1 MTKIQN
7 IGVLTSGGDSPGM
20 NACIRAIVRQGLSS
34 GLSVFGIYDG
44 FNGMID
50 NHIKKLVYGDV
61 SNIIQRGGTI
71 LGTARSERFLD
82 AAFRKVAF
90 ENLKDNDI
98 DGVIV
103 LGGDGSFKG
112 AKVFFEEYNLPF
124 IGVPCTIDNDI
135 NGTEYTIGFDTALN
149 NAISAIDKIK
159 DTASAHHRIFLVEV
173 MGNNSGLIAL
183 NTALT
188 TGSED
193 VFIPEI
199 EENFAQ
205 FETKIQRA
213 ISANKSS
220 IIIVSEGDEIG
231 GARELFNYLKTK
243 NLHQK
248 IRVTVLGHIQRGGA
262 PTFLDRKMAT
272 EFGVMAI
279 NQFVKNNYNRTLGL
293 KNGKIYTYDF
303 ESVKGGESVDFQ
315 ELLNT
320 IHSLSLY

>member
-1 MTKIQN
+1 MDAKYRQVAYQN
-7 IGVLTSGGDSPGM
+7 LQSNNID
-20 NACIRAIVRQGLSS
+20 AI
-34 GLSVFGIYDG
+34 
-44 FNGMID
+44 
-50 NHIKKLVYGDV
+50 
-61 SNIIQRGGTI
+61 
-71 LGTARSERFLD
+71 
-82 AAFRKVAF
+82 
-90 ENLKDNDI
+90 
-98 DGVIV
+98 IV

-124 IGVPCTIDNDI
+124 IGIPCTIDNDI

-149 NAISAIDKIK
+149 NAIAAIDKIR

-199 EENFAQ
+199 KEDYTQ
-205 FETKIQRA
+205 FENKIKRA
-213 ISANKSS
+213 LSANKSS

-231 GARELFNYLKTK
+231 GAKELYAYLKEK

-248 IRVTVLGHIQRGGA
+248 IRVTVLGHVQRGGS

-272 EFGVMAI
+272 DFGVMAI
-279 NQFVKNNYNRTLGL
+279 KQLL
-293 KNGKIYTYDF
+293 KNQYNCMLGAKN
-303 ESVKGGESVDFQ
+303 GEIHPIALHYQFSNKTINY
-315 ELLNT
+315 EAILHT
-320 IHSLSLY
+320 IHNLSIY